1 MWCPRA
7 NEEPLTLGEVLAS
20 AVEDPASEAGRKMD
34 WDWVS
39 EQLDEVAR
47 AILCCL
53 ASGENLMVLVPRL
66 GRSRSALQHHKE
78 RLARLIQDWLGSDI
92 MRQVQE
98 RPAWLNTVHATRQR
112 MACRWERQATGP
124 ATAPGFVL

>member
-1 MWCPRA
+1 MFP
-7 NEEPLTLGEVLAS
+7 ESVLTTKPNCS
-20 AVEDPASEAGRKMD
+20 KMV

-78 RLARLIQDWLGSDI
+78 RLARLIEHWLGTDI
-92 MRQVQE
+92 LCQVQE
-98 RPAWLNTVHATRQR
+98 RPGWLNTIHATRQR
-112 MACRWERQATGP
+112 MACRWERQATR
-124 ATAPGFVL
+124 